1 MTFYAPAV
9 SKVRV
14 LRDLYNSHGEI
25 FALADAI
32 LKCQPGST
40 PNTVILTRKDEP
52 GYPFMAFS
60 DDVEPVESQP

>member
-14 LRDLYNSHGEI
+14 LRDLYNSHGDL
-25 FALADAI
+25 FAQAGDVLT
-32 LKCQPGST
+32 CQPGSISG
-40 PNTVILTRKDEP
+40 TVILTDKKQP
-52 GYPFMAFS
+52 GYPFMAFA